1 MNPLRFPLSLVLLLF
16 LWLPVARGE
25 DIMPPFGLE
34 WGEAP
39 ERLNT
44 LLANGGAK
52 VVEKKTLHGRT
63 VWTVEGLV
71 QPNLKCT
78 VFYFRNGGLNEVE
91 MQYQNATWI
100 DNNYNDFM
108 SNLRTRIE
116 RRFGPGKLTARSK
129 APVEGVTQTLVGYSW
144 ARGPSQIDLV
154 YFAAEVPSQVYRT
167 VSLHYKSLQ

>member
-1 MNPLRFPLSLVLLLF
+1 
-16 LWLPVARGE
+16 
-25 DIMPPFGLE
+25 MPPFGLE

-39 ERLNT
+39 DRITT
-44 LLANGGAK
+44 LLSNGGAK
-52 VVEKKTLHGRT
+52 IVEKKTLHGRHI
-63 VWTVEGLV
+63 WMVEGLV
-71 QPNLKCT
+71 QPNLKYT

-108 SNLRTRIE
+108 SNLRSRIE

-129 APVEGVTQTLVGYSW
+129 EPIEGVTQTLVGYSW

-154 YFAAEVPSQVYRT
+154 YFAAEVPSQVFRA
-167 VSLHYKSLQ
+167 VSLHYKALQ